1 MNYQLEA
8 SPSAI
13 SEQSV
18 IGCILLDE
26 STVHIAREMLKPD
39 DFYFS
44 INRKIYTEMLH
55 LSESGQEINLASVL
69 GRLVFDDEFNKQG
82 GVDILTNST
91 TIISSAAFIETYANR
106 VKKEAVRRKL
116 SLFADG
122 IKDITSKP
130 IEDIGAVISSLGD
143 SLFDLNDYQTN
154 TPWRTFSE
162 LVCSACERMID
173 KSGGD
178 AVKTGY
184 IDLDRMIGGF
194 KPGELAIVAA
204 RPAMGKTAFGLNIMT
219 NAMVKDN
226 MPIAFFSLEMTGEEL
241 MNRVL
246 SNLASVNGDLIK
258 NQTLNDEEWNRVLSS
273 AEKYSRS
280 KIYVDETPAIDIAT
294 LRDRSKR
301 MHKQFGIKLIIV
313 DYLQL
318 MRSEK
323 KKVQNREQEV
333 ADVSRT
339 LKAVA
344 KELHIPIIA
353 LSQLN
358 RNVDARAEKRPV
370 MSDLRESGSI
380 EQDADKVMFIHRE
393 DYYRPNAEQ
402 NHEAEIII
410 AKQRNGPTGI
420 VKLRW
425 TGEYTR
431 FETLDNQF

>member
-1 MNYQLEA
+1 MSYQLEA

-39 DFYFS
+39 DFYFG
-44 INRKIYTEMLH
+44 INRKIYTEILH

-91 TIISSAAFIETYANR
+91 SIISSAAFIETYANR
-106 VKKEAVRRKL
+106 VKKESVRRKL

-130 IEDIGAVISSLGD
+130 IDDISAVISSLGD

-154 TPWRTFSE
+154 APWRTFGE
-162 LVCSACERMID
+162 LVCSSCERIMD

-178 AVKTGY
+178 FVKTGY
-184 IDLDRMIGGF
+184 VDLDRMIGGF
-194 KPGELAIVAA
+194 KPGELAIIAA

-219 NAMVKDN
+219 NALLKDN

-258 NQTLNDEEWNRVLSS
+258 NQTLNDEEWNRVLSV
-273 AEKYSRS
+273 AERYSRS
-280 KIYVDETPAIDIAT
+280 KVYVDETPAIDIST
-294 LRDRSKR
+294 LRDRSMR

-318 MRSEK
+318 MRSERRK
-323 KKVQNREQEV
+323 AQSREQEV

-339 LKAVA
+339 LKSVA
-344 KELHIPIIA
+344 KELRIPIIA

>member
-26 STVHIAREMLKPD
+26 STVHVAREMLKPD

-44 INRKIYTEMLH
+44 VNRKIYTEMLH

-130 IEDIGAVISSLGD
+130 IDDIGAVISSLGD
-143 SLFDLNDYQTN
+143 TLFDLNDYQTN
-154 TPWRTFSE
+154 TPWRTFGE
-162 LVCSACERMID
+162 LVCSSCERMMD

-178 AVKTGY
+178 SVKTGY
-184 IDLDRMIGGF
+184 IDVDRMIGGF
-194 KPGELAIVAA
+194 KPGELTIIAA

-219 NAMVKDN
+219 NAMLKEN

-258 NQTLNDEEWNRVLSS
+258 NQTLTDEEWNRVLSV

-280 KIYVDETPAIDIAT
+280 KIYVDETPAIDIST

-323 KKVQNREQEV
+323 KKGQNREQEV

>member
-26 STVHIAREMLKPD
+26 STVHIVREMLKPE

-130 IEDIGAVISSLGD
+130 IDDIGAVISSLGD

-154 TPWRTFSE
+154 TPWRTFGE
-162 LVCSACERMID
+162 LVCSSCERMMD

-184 IDLDRMIGGF
+184 VDLDRMTGGF
-194 KPGELAIVAA
+194 KPGELTIIAA
-204 RPAMGKTAFGLNIMT
+204 RPAMGKTALGLNIMT
-219 NAMVKDN
+219 NLLLKDI
-226 MPIAFFSLEMTGEEL
+226 PIAFFSLEMTGEEL

-258 NQTLNDEEWNRVLSS
+258 NQTLNDEEWNCVLSC

-280 KIYVDETPAIDIAT
+280 KVYVDETPAIDIST
-294 LRDRSKR
+294 LRDRSMR

-323 KKVQNREQEV
+323 KEKYREQEV

-344 KELHIPIIA
+344 KELHVPIITM
-353 LSQLN
+353 SQLN
-358 RNVDARAEKRPV
+358 RNVDSRADKRPV
-370 MSDLRESGSI
+370 LSDLRESGSI

-393 DYYRPNAEQ
+393 DYYKPNAEQ

-431 FETLDNQF
+431 FETLDNRF